1 MLPWVLQGQDG
12 SACLPVWPMVG
23 IPIGVCRMSISDLCF
38 LPGLVYASLLLCPPI
53 RGHLAC
59 WSVSHLSL
67 CLHLFRMD
75 LPSSGPQDT
84 TPRNPQPCECHS
96 SPALEQLPSPLLP
109 LSEVMHVIFC
119 SWSKP
124 LLRLTSLPFS
134 SPSPQGILLLQLRS
148 HHNQTPAAE
157 AERGQGSHRGL
168 GKHWALGPGLAF
180 RKPPPTLPPLP
191 QVPEL
196 ELGLMAR
203 LTSSCWSVSPALH
216 SHGTPS
222 SLGEAQ
228 KWF

>member
-12 SACLPVWPMVG
+12 SACLPVWPRVG
-23 IPIGVCRMSISDLCF
+23 IPIGVCRISISDLCF
-38 LPGLVYASLLLCPPI
+38 LPCLVYASLLLCPPI
-53 RGHLAC
+53 RGHLPC
-59 WSVSHLSL
+59 RSVSYLSL
-67 CLHLFRMD
+67 CLHFFRMD

-109 LSEVMHVIFC
+109 QRANACYLLLMEQT
-119 SWSKP
+119 

-134 SPSPQGILLLQLRS
+134 SPSPQGILLLQLCS

-180 RKPPPTLPPLP
+180 RKPPPTLLPLL

-196 ELGLMAR
+196 ELGLMAC